1 METSNVTVRKG
12 SDFDIPFALELSP
25 VLAGVAV
32 LPWHSS
38 EVIEE
43 FQTNYINKMLLNKK
57 HNSAFFIAEDQGK
70 QLGFIYVCEHQDE
83 ISGEKSATIPLL
95 AVESGSQGKGVGNK
109 LLHKAETWALEQGF
123 RLLHLEVFSA
133 NENGLKFYHRN
144 NFKADTLSMIK
155 QLTYTNTP

>member
-1 METSNVTVRKG
+1 METSIVTVRNG

-43 FQTNYINKMLLNKK
+43 FQTNYIKKMLLDKN
-57 HNSAFFIAEDQGK
+57 HNSAFFIAEEKGK
-70 QLGFIYVCEHQDE
+70 RLGFIYVCEHQDE
-83 ISGEKSATIPLL
+83 ISGEKCATIPLL
-95 AVESGSQGKGVGNK
+95 AVEPDSQGKGVGNK
-109 LLHKAETWALEQGF
+109 LLNKVEAWAVEQGF

-133 NENGLKFYHRN
+133 NENGLKFYQRN
-144 NFKADTLSMIK
+144 DFKADTLSMIK
-155 QLTYTNTP
+155 QLS

>member
-43 FQTNYINKMLLNKK
+43 FQTNYINKMLLN
-57 HNSAFFIAEDQGK
+57 
-70 QLGFIYVCEHQDE
+70 LLPL
-83 ISGEKSATIPLL
+83 EKIIL
-95 AVESGSQGKGVGNK
+95 
-109 LLHKAETWALEQGF
+109 QGF
-123 RLLHLEVFSA
+123 YKCKGNLYHLIKKVSY
-133 NENGLKFYHRN
+133 NIFYIR
-144 NFKADTLSMIK
+144 DQIK
-155 QLTYTNTP
+155 TSR